1 MVVHRSVF
9 YSSAAH
15 LALASK
21 ACSVRFSRCP
31 PGSPSALRRCCD
43 ANEHITRIF
52 TACQRISESFLR
64 NFSEGR
70 QGPERGT
77 RKASGRG
84 PARGSPCG
92 LRKPP
97 GVPPGRLPL
106 RAHDTQNRPLCCGC
120 ANEVCAPTETLRT
133 HGKVTDP
140 PSLCD
145 LLVESVDEQTCLLIP
160 PQRKSRR
167 PFARKAPGTGA
178 QTKYAHPRRSHSSVP
193 S

>member
-1 MVVHRSVF
+1 MDKLSYPTDSFKRTDEVTKTSPCPRPREWDRRAHLVVHRSVF

-31 PGSPSALRRCCD
+31 PGCPSALRRCCD

-106 RAHDTQNRPLCCGC
+106 RAHDAQNRPLCWGFPGQGC
-120 ANEVCAPTETLRT
+120 ANYVCAPTER
-133 HGKVTDP
+133 
-140 PSLCD
+140 
-145 LLVESVDEQTCLLIP
+145 
-160 PQRKSRR
+160 SR
-167 PFARKAPGTGA
+167 
-178 QTKYAHPRRSHSSVP
+178 SSVP